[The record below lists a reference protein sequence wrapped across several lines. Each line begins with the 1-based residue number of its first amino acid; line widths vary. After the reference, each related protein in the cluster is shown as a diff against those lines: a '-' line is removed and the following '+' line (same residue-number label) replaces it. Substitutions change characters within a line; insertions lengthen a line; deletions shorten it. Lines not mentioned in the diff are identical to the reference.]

1 LKDPGSAANVR
12 LQGRDTVHV
21 FSLEYGRQRII
32 SPILDELRLQS
43 RFGSPYNEVTVDGQV
58 RAPGNYPLEP
68 GMRISDLI
76 RAGGSMGEGAYATDA
91 ELTRFAVIDGEYRER
106 EILDIDLDAIL
117 RGDPAADI
125 ELTAHDYL
133 TISLVPDWDVRWSV
147 SLSGEVRFPG
157 NYQILQGETLS
168 QLLERAGGL
177 TENAFPQGAI
187 FLRESLRERE
197 REQIENLAARMETD
211 LTSMSLESLDTDSG
225 DALQTGRS
233 LLTQLRNAEPVGRLV
248 VDIEQITS
256 RTGGDASLIQDL
268 ELRDGDRL
276 LVPVVSQEVTVIGET
291 QQPTSHLYQPGL
303 SRDDYIDL
311 SGGLTRRADKK
322 LIYVVRASG
331 AVIASNKSKWLG
343 RGDSVEIQ
351 PGDTVVVPLQTD
363 KIKPLTF
370 WGSVTQI
377 LYQGAIAVAAIKTFD
392 K

>member
-1 LKDPGSAANVR
+1 MPITSVDVLSADLGEALKDPGSAANVR

-43 RFGSPYNEVTVDGQV
+43 RFGSPYNEVTVGGQV
-58 RAPGNYPLEP
+58 RAPGSYPLEP

-291 QQPTSHLYQPGL
+291 RS
-303 SRDDYIDL
+303 
-311 SGGLTRRADKK
+311 
-322 LIYVVRASG
+322 
-331 AVIASNKSKWLG
+331 
-343 RGDSVEIQ
+343 
-351 PGDTVVVPLQTD
+351 
-363 KIKPLTF
+363 F
-370 WGSVTQI
+370 
-377 LYQGAIAVAAIKTFD
+377 QG
-392 K
+392 